1 MSKEFKYHILK
12 CINLSFKVT
21 CFLEAY
27 YQGNNEKKR
36 KLYWP
41 SLIHVTDTFQTRT
54 SRLSCEFVSNVP
66 RLLVPMAVHIL
77 PPLPVV
83 AIDIW
88 FSS

>member
-12 CINLSFKVT
+12 CINFSFKVT
-21 CFLEAY
+21 CFLKAY
-27 YQGNNEKKR
+27 YRGNNEKKR

-66 RLLVPMAVHIL
+66 RLLVPMAVHTL